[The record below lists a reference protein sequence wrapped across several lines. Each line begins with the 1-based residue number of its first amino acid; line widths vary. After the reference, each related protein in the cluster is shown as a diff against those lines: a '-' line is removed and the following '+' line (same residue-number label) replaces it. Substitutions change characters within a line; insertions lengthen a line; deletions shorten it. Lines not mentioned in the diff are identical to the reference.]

1 MKKIVTAAT
10 LALALV
16 AAPAAGI
23 AAAAERPPRAD
34 APHAGRRLARVV
46 GVAADA
52 IGISA
57 RDLAHE
63 LREGKSVAEVA
74 EAHDVDP
81 AAVAD
86 AIVAA
91 ATERIDAAVDAGKL
105 DADRAATLKG
115 NLDERVTRLLDR
127 EPRRHA
133 GLRARRAAI
142 RRHARRAALGV
153 AAGQIGVGARDLGRE
168 LREGKSVAEVARAHD
183 VDPARVVDAIVATA
197 TKRIDAALE
206 AGKIDADRAATMKE
220 RLPERAE
227 RFVNRSR

>member
-74 EAHDVDP
+74 
-81 AAVAD
+81 
-86 AIVAA
+86 
-91 ATERIDAAVDAGKL
+91 
-105 DADRAATLKG
+105 
-115 NLDERVTRLLDR
+115 
-127 EPRRHA
+127 
-133 GLRARRAAI
+133 
-142 RRHARRAALGV
+142 
-153 AAGQIGVGARDLGRE
+153 
-168 LREGKSVAEVARAHD
+168 RAHD

-206 AGKIDADRAATMKE
+206 AGKLDADRAATMKE